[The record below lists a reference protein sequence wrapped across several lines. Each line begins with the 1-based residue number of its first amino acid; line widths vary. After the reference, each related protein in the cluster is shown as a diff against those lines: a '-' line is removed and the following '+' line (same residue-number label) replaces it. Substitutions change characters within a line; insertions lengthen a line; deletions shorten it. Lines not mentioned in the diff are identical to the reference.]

1 MTAPRRTDSSAMFVP
16 TFRRMARGLGALTAV
31 GLLGGALAGCNTLQ
45 RLAEVGDAPVMSEVE
60 NPTLRRDYKPV
71 SMPMP
76 TPEIATPNPNS
87 LWRPGARAF
96 FKDQRAS
103 QIGDILTVIVD
114 INNEQASLDN
124 SLSRDRNSGESAGI
138 DNFLGYEAGLNSFFP
153 DELDP
158 SNLVNFGSNSDHAGN
173 GTMSRAETINI
184 RLAAVVLQVL
194 PNGNL
199 VISGKQEV
207 RVSGELRELTVTGV
221 IRSQD
226 VRADNT
232 IDWDKIAEARIS
244 YGGRGSVTDL
254 TEPRYG
260 QQIYDLL
267 FPF

>member
-1 MTAPRRTDSSAMFVP
+1 MSVPIRFTMPRPAAGAM
-16 TFRRMARGLGALTAV
+16 RRIARGVALAGVAGLLVGAL
-31 GLLGGALAGCNTLQ
+31 GGCNTLQ
-45 RLAEVGDAPVMSEVE
+45 RLSEVGEPPAMSNLE

-76 TPEIATPNPNS
+76 TPEIAQPNPNS

-103 QIGDILTVIVD
+103 EVGDILTVVVD
-114 INNEQASLDN
+114 IEGEQASLAN
-124 SLSRDRNSGESAGI
+124 TLARGRNGEEGAGVT
-138 DNFLGYEAGLNSFFP
+138 SFFGLEGGFSDIFP
-153 DELDP
+153 NEVDP
-158 SNLVNFGSNSDHAGN
+158 SNLVNFGSSSDHAGS
-173 GTMSRAETINI
+173 GTIARSETVNI

-199 VISGKQEV
+199 VIAGRQEV

-221 IRSQD
+221 IRPQD
-226 VRADNT
+226 VRSDNT
-232 IDWDKIAEARIS
+232 IAWDKIAEARIS
-244 YGGRGSVTDL
+244 YGGRGTVTDM

-260 QQIYDLL
+260 QQIYDIL